1 MIVATN
7 LAITFQQLNLTVT
20 KTANALTQNQYN
32 NCFSNDYPE
41 TLKLAGDP
49 SSDGVTIK
57 MR

>member
-1 MIVATN
+1 MPNN
-7 LAITFQQLNLTVT
+7 LANTFQPLNLTVT
-20 KTANALTQNQYN
+20 KAANALIQNQYN
-32 NCFSNDYPE
+32 NCLSNNYPE

>member
-1 MIVATN
+1 MPNN
-7 LAITFQQLNLTVT
+7 LANTFQPLNLTVT
-20 KTANALTQNQYN
+20 KAANALIQNQYN
-32 NCFSNDYPE
+32 NCFSNNYPE